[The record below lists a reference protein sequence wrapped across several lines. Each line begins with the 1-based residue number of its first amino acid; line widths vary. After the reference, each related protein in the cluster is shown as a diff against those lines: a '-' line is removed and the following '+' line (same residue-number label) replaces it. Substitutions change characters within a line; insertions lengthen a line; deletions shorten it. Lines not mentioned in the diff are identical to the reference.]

1 MTPQEI
7 INEIQ
12 KLPPSQQKEVL
23 DGLASDL
30 PESRVISE
38 AETAEWLLAN
48 GVIREI
54 PEGWNKPDEDFEP
67 IDIQG
72 KPLSETLIEE
82 RR

>member
-12 KLPPSQQKEVL
+12 KLPPAQRKEVL
-23 DGLASDL
+23 DNIASDL
-30 PESRVISE
+30 PENGGISE
-38 AETAEWLLAN
+38 AETAERLLAN

-54 PEGWNKPDEDFEP
+54 PEQWNKPDEDFEP

-72 KPLSETLIEE
+72 KPLSETIIEG